1 MWKTGL
7 PFGFKLTQV
16 MNIDKMQVKFEN
28 QHDRTIF
35 LEVILFFDF
44 FTDNM
49 IIGKIFYRL
58 ALNLQN

>member
-1 MWKTGL
+1 MWKTDL

-16 MNIDKMQVKFEN
+16 MNIDEMQVKFEN
-28 QHDRTIF
+28 QHDRSIF